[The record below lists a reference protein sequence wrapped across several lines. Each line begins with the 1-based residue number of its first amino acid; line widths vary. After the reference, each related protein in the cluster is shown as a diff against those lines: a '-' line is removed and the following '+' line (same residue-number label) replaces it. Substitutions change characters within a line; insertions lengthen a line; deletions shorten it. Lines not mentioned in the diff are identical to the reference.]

1 MKRITILA
9 ALAAILC
16 TPRDATAQITMP
28 RAAALEGYV
37 ARASLDAT
45 IVGDGRSV
53 DAVGARLLWRLAA
66 SPAGERQSLAQRT
79 VVGGFLERLPA
90 PERGFQAWHAG
101 IQSDLHPLPRA
112 LWGRV
117 DPIVSF
123 GTGLVRAQRE
133 QTRPHIR
140 TCFRVMDVPL
150 SGAMSCPPAAGTSTN
165 HFFATSPAVGLG
177 IGIVPGLAL
186 RADARDL
193 IVYRGQ
199 PTHSGEI
206 SVGVSVMQ

>member
-9 ALAAILC
+9 ALAAILSAH
-16 TPRDATAQITMP
+16 RDATAQLTMP
-28 RAAALEGYV
+28 RASALEGYI

-45 IVGDGRSV
+45 IGGDGRSV
-53 DAVGARLLWRLAA
+53 DAVGARLLWPLAA
-66 SPAGERQSLAQRT
+66 GSAGERLSLAQRT

-123 GTGLVRAQRE
+123 GVGLVRTQSE
-133 QTRPHIR
+133 PTRRHAPR
-140 TCFRVMDVPL
+140 CFRAMDVPF
-150 SGAMSCPPAAGTSTN
+150 SQESCLPAAGTSTS
-165 HFFATSPAVGLG
+165 HFFVTSPAVGLG

-193 IVYRGQ
+193 IVYRRQ
-199 PTHSGEI
+199 PTHGGEI
-206 SVGVSVMQ
+206 SVGVSLMR